1 MFDNLLRQIKIIV
14 YKLKRQYGRSVTVVR
29 LTSVTPNVETGKM
42 VIVKQEIEIRRGIV
56 GPAKMLR
63 DFVYD
68 LSFIAANKNFTY
80 GGYFDASDRALIL
93 DSKDLPSGFEPNL
106 DDYALVDEVHY
117 AFKEVHPL
125 AKKYAWGMILKQV
138 DAIPTES

>member
-14 YKLKRQYGRSVTVVR
+14 YKLKRQFGRSVTVVR
-29 LTSVTPNVETGKM
+29 ISNLVNNVETGKM
-42 VIVKQEIEIRRGIV
+42 TFDKQEIEIRRGIV
-56 GPAKMLR
+56 GPAKLLR

-80 GGYFDASDRALIL
+80 GGFFDASDRALIL

-117 AFKEVHPL
+117 AFKEVHSL